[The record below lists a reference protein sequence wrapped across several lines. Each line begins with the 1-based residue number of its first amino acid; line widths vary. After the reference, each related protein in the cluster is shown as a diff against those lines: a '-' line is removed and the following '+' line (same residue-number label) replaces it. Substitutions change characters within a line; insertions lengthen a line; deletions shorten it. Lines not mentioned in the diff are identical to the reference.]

1 MRLTEEKEVGEI
13 HRQFLCL
20 SERARKIF
28 YTFRVSV
35 SDREILGR
43 GERYRGEGKI
53 KSETFTLSVIESW
66 RERDAFEIA

>member
-1 MRLTEEKEVGEI
+1 VRLTEDKQVEETYRHI
-13 HRQFLCL
+13 LCL

-28 YTFRVSV
+28 YTFRVYV

-43 GERYRGEGKI
+43 GERDRGEGKI

-66 RERDAFEIA
+66 RERERCV